1 MNAACLGMLKMSE
14 KGMSWHWWCTCG
26 TCYIFD
32 WQRTYIMLET
42 FKRTRMYTAIAVI
55 TLSAVSIGCTHNTN
69 DPQNVRTASDI
80 TSETTAN
87 ADNSTASQNTSQ
99 FNVDYERFTLD
110 NGLTVV
116 LHVDRSDPVAAVAL
130 TAHVGSAREKE
141 GRTGF
146 AHLFE
151 HLLFL
156 ESENLGKG
164 GLDKLSAKIGG
175 SGANGSTSRDST
187 NYFQTVPIDA
197 LEKMIWAEADKLG
210 FFINTVTDPVLAK
223 EKQVVKNE
231 KRQSVDNR
239 PYGHNQYVIDKN
251 LYPEGHPYS
260 WQVIGSLE
268 DLQNATLA
276 DVKEFFKKWYVPN
289 NVVLTIAGDINVN
302 QTKAWVKKYFDE
314 IPAGEQINKLPHQPA
329 KLNETIKRFHID
341 NFAQAPLLTM
351 VWPTVPEYHDDY
363 YPLQVL
369 SQYLSQG
376 KNAPLNKVLVDEKK
390 LTSDVYLYGYDAEI
404 AGQLQLQVMAFN
416 GVNLNT
422 VADGVNEAFARFE
435 KDGISSK
442 DLARIKAGQETEF
455 YQGLSSVLG
464 KGFQLAQYEIFAGG
478 AEFISQDVQ
487 KILGV
492 SQQDVMRVYSTYIK
506 DKPFVATSFVPK
518 GQQELVLSGSTEA
531 NVVEEQIVAGAEESF
546 DASVAA
552 EYERTPSSFD
562 RTKEPAYG
570 ESIEVTPPK
579 VWQNTL
585 SSGIKITG
593 IANDEVPL
601 VAFELKLDGG
611 MLLDSVGKTGT
622 ANLLA
627 ATLLKGTAE
636 KTPEQLEQEIELLGA
651 SLEASASE
659 TDITISATVLSK
671 HYSDL
676 MQLVTEVI
684 LSPRF
689 DEQEFELAKDDT
701 INQIEQIKANPNAI
715 ASVEFKTLLYGD
727 AHPFAKTVLGDK
739 KSVNDITLDDLKG
752 YYEKYFTPSL
762 AKFHVVGD
770 IKQQNVVK
778 SLAPLNARWL
788 PKDVTFAKVPEP
800 KLPESAQLFFYDV
813 PGAKQSVLYFGHSAP
828 NVTHDDAYKVS
839 VMNYRLGGG
848 GFASQLMQELR
859 ENKGYTYGIRSSFS
873 SDKYTGEFTIRSAVR
888 SNVTLEATQA
898 IMDILAEFGAN
909 YSDEDLGVTKGFTLK
924 SGARAFE
931 TLGAKLSMVSEIS
944 DFGLPND
951 YVLQQ
956 EAEVKA
962 LTVGEIKRLYGEY
975 VHPDKM
981 IYLIVGD
988 KDTQFE
994 RLEALGLGQPTL
1006 LNP

>member
-1 MNAACLGMLKMSE
+1 
-14 KGMSWHWWCTCG
+14 
-26 TCYIFD
+26 
-32 WQRTYIMLET
+32 MLET

-55 TLSAVSIGCTHNTN
+55 TLSAVSTGCTHITN

-80 TSETTAN
+80 TSETTTN
-87 ADNSTASQNTSQ
+87 ADNSTASLNTSL

-260 WQVIGSLE
+260 WQVIGSLD

-289 NVVLTIAGDINVN
+289 NVVLTIAGDIDVN

-314 IPAGEQINKLPHQPA
+314 IPAGEQINKLPPQPA
-329 KLNETIKRFHID
+329 KLNETKKRFHID

-579 VWQNTL
+579 
-585 SSGIKITG
+585 
-593 IANDEVPL
+593 
-601 VAFELKLDGG
+601 
-611 MLLDSVGKTGT
+611 
-622 ANLLA
+622 
-627 ATLLKGTAE
+627 
-636 KTPEQLEQEIELLGA
+636 
-651 SLEASASE
+651 
-659 TDITISATVLSK
+659 
-671 HYSDL
+671 
-676 MQLVTEVI
+676 
-684 LSPRF
+684 
-689 DEQEFELAKDDT
+689 
-701 INQIEQIKANPNAI
+701 
-715 ASVEFKTLLYGD
+715 
-727 AHPFAKTVLGDK
+727 
-739 KSVNDITLDDLKG
+739 
-752 YYEKYFTPSL
+752 SL
-762 AKFHVVGD
+762 AKYTVVWH
-770 IKQQNVVK
+770 QN
-778 SLAPLNARWL
+778 N
-788 PKDVTFAKVPEP
+788 
-800 KLPESAQLFFYDV
+800 
-813 PGAKQSVLYFGHSAP
+813 
-828 NVTHDDAYKVS
+828 
-839 VMNYRLGGG
+839 
-848 GFASQLMQELR
+848 
-859 ENKGYTYGIRSSFS
+859 GYC
-873 SDKYTGEFTIRSAVR
+873 
-888 SNVTLEATQA
+888 
-898 IMDILAEFGAN
+898 
-909 YSDEDLGVTKGFTLK
+909 
-924 SGARAFE
+924 
-931 TLGAKLSMVSEIS
+931 
-944 DFGLPND
+944 
-951 YVLQQ
+951 
-956 EAEVKA
+956 
-962 LTVGEIKRLYGEY
+962 
-975 VHPDKM
+975 
-981 IYLIVGD
+981 
-988 KDTQFE
+988 
-994 RLEALGLGQPTL
+994 
-1006 LNP
+1006 